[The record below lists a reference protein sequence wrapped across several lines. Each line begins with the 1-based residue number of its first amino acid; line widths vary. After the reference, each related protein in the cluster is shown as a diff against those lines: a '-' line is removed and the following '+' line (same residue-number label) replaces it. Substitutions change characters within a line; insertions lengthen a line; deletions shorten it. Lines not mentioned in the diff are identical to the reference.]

1 MFLTAYTLIHVA
13 ISLVGI
19 GSGFVVLAGMLRGQR
34 LDGWTKLFLWTT
46 ILTSVTGFGF
56 PITEVTPGLVIGAI
70 SLVLLAVAVVA
81 RYQRHMAG
89 GWRPTYVIC
98 AILAQYLNFFVL
110 IVQSFMKVPALHAL
124 APTQSEPPFA
134 VTQLV
139 VLVIFVVL
147 IVMAVKR
154 FPANSAPAA

>member
-19 GSGFVVLAGMLRGQR
+19 GSGFVVLAGMLQGRR

-56 PITEVTPGLVIGAI
+56 PITKVTPGLVLGAI

-81 RYQRHMAG
+81 RYRRHMAG
-89 GWRPTYVIC
+89 GWRPMYVIC
-98 AILAQYLNFFVL
+98 ALLAQYLNFFV
-110 IVQSFMKVPALHAL
+110 
-124 APTQSEPPFA
+124 
-134 VTQLV
+134 
-139 VLVIFVVL
+139 
-147 IVMAVKR
+147 
-154 FPANSAPAA
+154 